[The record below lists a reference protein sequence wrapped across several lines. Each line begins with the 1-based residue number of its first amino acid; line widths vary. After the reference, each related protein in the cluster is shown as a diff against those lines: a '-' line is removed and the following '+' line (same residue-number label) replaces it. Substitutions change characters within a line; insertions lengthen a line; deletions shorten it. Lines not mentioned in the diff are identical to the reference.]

1 MAKRNQQKKPQI
13 SRQRR
18 TILKPKTRNQE
29 NYMDF
34 INKSDVTFCSG
45 PAGSGKTSVSVGMAC
60 EYLIEKKIDRIII
73 TRPVVESGRGLGHL
87 PGTLVEKINPYL
99 IPILEEMNKYLTK
112 ATVEMYRKKNIIEL
126 CPLEYMRGRNFHG
139 CFMILDE
146 AQNATFEQI
155 KMFIT
160 RIGQDSKAVINGDL
174 RQSDLGAQQ
183 GGLYT
188 CMRKLAEIPKVG
200 VCKLDYEDIV
210 RSDIISKI
218 LRQLNKK
225 EDEAEEKN
233 GGDPVK
239 YF

>member
-1 MAKRNQQKKPQI
+1 MARQSKKPKTT
-13 SRQRR
+13 RQRR
-18 TILKPKTRNQE
+18 KILRPKTRNQE
-29 NYMDF
+29 TYMQS

-60 EYLIEKKIDRIII
+60 EYLIEKKVDKIII

-99 IPILEEMNKYLTK
+99 IPILEEMNQYLTK
-112 ATVEMYRKKNIIEL
+112 NTVETYRSRDIIEL
-126 CPLEYMRGRNFHG
+126 CPLEYMRGRNFHN

-160 RIGQDSKAVINGDL
+160 RIGKDSKAVINGDL
-174 RQSDLGAQQ
+174 RQSDLGKHK
-183 GGLYT
+183 GGLKT
-188 CMRKLAEIPKVG
+188 CMDKLSEVSGVG
-200 VCKLDYEDIV
+200 VCKLDYSDIV
-210 RSDIISKI
+210 RSGIVSKI
-218 LRQLNKK
+218 LMTLNKE
-225 EDEAEEKN
+225 EDENEDE
-233 GGDPVK
+233 GEPVK

>member
-1 MAKRNQQKKPQI
+1 MARQAKKPKTT
-13 SRQRR
+13 RQRR
-18 TILKPKTRNQE
+18 KILRPKTRNQE
-29 NYMDF
+29 TYMQS

-60 EYLIEKKIDRIII
+60 EYLIEKKVDKIII

-99 IPILEEMNKYLTK
+99 IPILEEMNHYLTRN
-112 ATVEMYRKKNIIEL
+112 TVETYRNRNIIEL
-126 CPLEYMRGRNFHG
+126 CPLEYMRGRNFHN

-160 RIGQDSKAVINGDL
+160 RIGKDSKAVINGDL
-174 RQSDLGAQQ
+174 RQSDLGKHH
-183 GGLYT
+183 GGLKT
-188 CMRKLAEIPKVG
+188 CMDKLIEVSGVG
-200 VCKLDYEDIV
+200 VCKLDYSDIV
-210 RSDIISKI
+210 RSGIVSKI
-218 LRQLNKK
+218 LMTLNKE
-225 EDEAEEKN
+225 EDENE
-233 GGDPVK
+233 PVK

>member
-1 MAKRNQQKKPQI
+1 MARQAKKPKTT
-13 SRQRR
+13 RQRR
-18 TILKPKTRNQE
+18 KILRPKTRNQE
-29 NYMDF
+29 TYMQS

-60 EYLIEKKIDRIII
+60 EYLIEKKVDKIII

-99 IPILEEMNKYLTK
+99 IPILEEMNQYLTK
-112 ATVEMYRKKNIIEL
+112 NTVETYRSRDIIEL
-126 CPLEYMRGRNFHG
+126 CPLEYMRGRNFHN

-160 RIGQDSKAVINGDL
+160 RIGKDSKAVINGDL
-174 RQSDLGAQQ
+174 RQSDLGKHQ
-183 GGLYT
+183 GGLKT
-188 CMRKLAEIPKVG
+188 CMDKLVEVSGVG
-200 VCKLDYEDIV
+200 VCKLDYSDIV
-210 RSDIISKI
+210 RSGIVSKI
-218 LRQLNKK
+218 LMTLNKE
-225 EDEAEEKN
+225 EDEDE
-233 GGDPVK
+233 PVK